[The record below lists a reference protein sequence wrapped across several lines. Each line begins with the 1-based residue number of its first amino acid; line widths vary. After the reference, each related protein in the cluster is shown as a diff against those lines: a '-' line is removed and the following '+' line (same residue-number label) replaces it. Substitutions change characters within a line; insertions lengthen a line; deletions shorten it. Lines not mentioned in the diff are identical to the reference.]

1 MRHSTFADS
10 PAPAGVR
17 KIVSCLSTCI
27 FPDATTYPIDE
38 SMIHAGPP
46 HASNE
51 GYSYAKRMLEVQSRL
66 HRADLGLD
74 AVCVVPTNVY
84 GPHDNFSLEH
94 SHVIPG
100 LLHMCLLAQRDGAPF
115 IIAGSGAP
123 RRQFIYATD
132 LARLTLGVLRRYSDA
147 APLILAPDEAD
158 EVAIADVAAGV
169 AAAMRFEGPLQFDA
183 SRADGQLRKTA
194 CNAKLRKL
202 LQAGALGD
210 ELRDFAFTPL
220 RQGLEETA
228 AWLRENYPNVRT

>member
-1 MRHSTFADS
+1 
-10 PAPAGVR
+10 V
-17 KIVSCLSTCI
+17 L
-27 FPDATTYPIDE
+27 YPFCNP
-38 SMIHAGPP
+38 S
-46 HASNE
+46 
-51 GYSYAKRMLEVQSRL
+51 
-66 HRADLGLD
+66 
-74 AVCVVPTNVY
+74 
-84 GPHDNFSLEH
+84 
-94 SHVIPG
+94 VIPG
-100 LLHMCLLAQRDGAPF
+100 LLHKCLLAQRDGAPF